1 MTIYISSL
9 FRLNSLEYRDLK
21 EKLSGPIRNAR
32 NIVIKQSL
40 SDQFLEAFHEQ
51 VNLNHDFRLPLNM
64 VSISKNKNN
73 SIMQHHA
80 CFLDICVN
88 ISLQNTSI

>member
-1 MTIYISSL
+1 MTLYTVAL

-64 VSISKNKNN
+64 VSISESKIKRVKRSFMLIPKCVKKITKY
-73 SIMQHHA
+73 SI
-80 CFLDICVN
+80 
-88 ISLQNTSI
+88 

>member
-1 MTIYISSL
+1 MTLYTVAL

-64 VSISKNKNN
+64 VSISESKIKRVNRSFMLIPKCVKKITKY
-73 SIMQHHA
+73 SI
-80 CFLDICVN
+80 
-88 ISLQNTSI
+88 